1 MKVTKILIAMLA
13 SAFIVTACDPIEDE
27 DLRDKYVTDAGTPIT
42 KEALQA
48 AISIT
53 QPFPNLDGVVEGD
66 QYIALKNSRPDIGG
80 SWHIEWGGE
89 GSKQSKTLVTDN
101 ATVIMESNADYSIYY
116 MGISANQIIKTDP
129 VVVTVTNV
137 FDDWSTYF
145 TGATDHLASH
155 VRQLAGKEFPILL
168 VSEADWVQL
177 EYRATRAGING
188 FVPCPLFKSRLLGTL
203 AELLGGMGAGED
215 PAQRELDYSGYRI
228 LLVEDIELNQEIA
241 VELLSVTGV
250 QVEVADDGAQAVE
263 KFRNSSEGYY
273 DLIFMDIHMP
283 VMDGYEATR
292 RIRGMDRTDAAAVW
306 IVAMTADAF
315 VEDVRLAKESGMNE
329 HISKPV
335 EPSRLQ
341 EILYR
346 QFSG

>member
-1 MKVTKILIAMLA
+1 M
-13 SAFIVTACDPIEDE
+13 
-27 DLRDKYVTDAGTPIT
+27 
-42 KEALQA
+42 
-48 AISIT
+48 
-53 QPFPNLDGVVEGD
+53 
-66 QYIALKNSRPDIGG
+66 
-80 SWHIEWGGE
+80 
-89 GSKQSKTLVTDN
+89 
-101 ATVIMESNADYSIYY
+101 
-116 MGISANQIIKTDP
+116 
-129 VVVTVTNV
+129 
-137 FDDWSTYF
+137 
-145 TGATDHLASH
+145 
-155 VRQLAGKEFPILL
+155 
-168 VSEADWVQL
+168 
-177 EYRATRAGING
+177 
-188 FVPCPLFKSRLLGTL
+188 
-203 AELLGGMGAGED
+203 
-215 PAQRELDYSGYRI
+215 
-228 LLVEDIELNQEIA
+228 NQEIA

-263 KFRNSSEGYY
+263 KFQNSSEGYY

-315 VEDVRLAKESGMNE
+315 VEDVRQAKESGMNE

>member
-1 MKVTKILIAMLA
+1 M
-13 SAFIVTACDPIEDE
+13 
-27 DLRDKYVTDAGTPIT
+27 
-42 KEALQA
+42 
-48 AISIT
+48 
-53 QPFPNLDGVVEGD
+53 
-66 QYIALKNSRPDIGG
+66 
-80 SWHIEWGGE
+80 
-89 GSKQSKTLVTDN
+89 
-101 ATVIMESNADYSIYY
+101 
-116 MGISANQIIKTDP
+116 
-129 VVVTVTNV
+129 
-137 FDDWSTYF
+137 
-145 TGATDHLASH
+145 
-155 VRQLAGKEFPILL
+155 
-168 VSEADWVQL
+168 
-177 EYRATRAGING
+177 
-188 FVPCPLFKSRLLGTL
+188 
-203 AELLGGMGAGED
+203 
-215 PAQRELDYSGYRI
+215 
-228 LLVEDIELNQEIA
+228 
-241 VELLSVTGV
+241 
-250 QVEVADDGAQAVE
+250 ADDGAQAVE